1 MSDAVPI
8 TKEPNG
14 IVEIYGP
21 LSFEQFYYQDGDS
34 DADTVKIK
42 VKVDSV
48 RFRANKNDPWIE
60 NLHLF
65 DDAFIGKTRVVTK
78 KNRTINV
85 RLQGIDAPELH
96 YQAQSRGMTLS
107 PAQKKKWMIQRFRQR
122 WGARSVFELEQFLKP
137 YVKSSIIENAYVFSR
152 VDHPNDVF
160 DVYGRFVGDIIV
172 SRDYNGTARKNINQW
187 LVEQGWAFPAFY
199 NSMTSKEIRILDK
212 KGRNAQKTSKGIW
225 KTLSNTLVSFDPKL
239 HTLRGKDAPRIN
251 HKTDKG
257 RLNLPKIFRR
267 QIDYE
272 VRKKAE
278 ITNELSLS
286 KYIKSKK
293 KDKCYLTRDFLV
305 RGAKAKPRHLS
316 EFIDEN
322 GKINF
327 EPHELT
333 FHEDVSSVLKDSKGK
348 KIEKWE

>member
-1 MSDAVPI
+1 MSDTIPN
-8 TKEPNG
+8 TNEPNG

-21 LSFEQFYYQDGDS
+21 ISFKQFYYQDGDS

-48 RFRANKNDPWIE
+48 RFRANKNSPWME

-65 DDAFIGKTRVVTK
+65 DDAFIGKTRVVSK
-78 KNRTINV
+78 KDRTMNV

-96 YQAQSRGMTLS
+96 YQAQRRGLPLS
-107 PAQKKKWMIQRFRQR
+107 PEQKKKWINKRFRQH
-122 WGARSVFELEQFLKP
+122 WGARSVYELERFLKP
-137 YVKSSIIENAYVFSR
+137 YVKSGVIENAYVFSR

-172 SRDYNGTARKNINQW
+172 SRDSDGTNRRNINQW
-187 LVEQGWAFPAFY
+187 LAGQGWAFPTFY

-212 KGRNAQKTSKGIW
+212 NGRNAQKDAKGIW
-225 KTLSNTLVSFDPKL
+225 KALSNTIAPFDPKL
-239 HTLRGKDAPRIN
+239 HTPRGKNVPRID
-251 HKTDKG
+251 HKNDKG
-257 RLNLPKIFRR
+257 RLNLPKVFRR
-267 QIDYE
+267 QIDFE
-272 VRKKAE
+272 VRKKANV
-278 ITNELSLS
+278 TNELSLS

-293 KDKCYLTRDFLV
+293 KDKCYLTKDFLV
-305 RGAKAKPRHLS
+305 RGANAKLRHLS
-316 EFIDEN
+316 EFVNTN

-327 EPHELT
+327 KPRELT
-333 FHEDVSSVLKDSKGK
+333 FLEDLSSVLKDSKGK

>member
-1 MSDAVPI
+1 MSDAIPD
-8 TKEPNG
+8 TNGPDG

-21 LSFEQFYYQDGDS
+21 ISYKQFYYQDGDS

-65 DDAFIGKTRVVTK
+65 DDAFIGKTRVVSK
-78 KNRTINV
+78 KDRTMNV

-96 YQAQSRGMTLS
+96 YQAQSRGLTLS
-107 PAQKKKWMIQRFRQR
+107 PEQKKKWMNQRFRQR
-122 WGARSVFELEQFLKP
+122 WGAKSVYELERFLKP
-137 YVKSSIIENAYVFSR
+137 YVKSDVIERAYVFSR

-172 SRDYNGTARKNINQW
+172 SRDDGTNKKNINQW
-187 LVEQGWAFPAFY
+187 LVEQGWAFPTFY

-212 KGRNAQKTSKGIW
+212 KGRNAQRVSKGIW
-225 KTLSNTLVSFDPKL
+225 KALLDRIVPFNPKL
-239 HTLRGKDAPRIN
+239 HTPRGKNAPRIN

-267 QIDYE
+267 QIDFE
-272 VRKKAE
+272 VRKRAKV
-278 ITNELSLS
+278 TNELSLS
-286 KYIKSKK
+286 RYIKSKK
-293 KDKCYLTRDFLV
+293 KDKCYLTKDFLA
-305 RGAKAKPRHLS
+305 RGAKAKLRHLS
-316 EFIDEN
+316 EFVDTN
-322 GKINF
+322 GEINF
-327 EPHELT
+327 TPHELT
-333 FHEDVSSVLKDSKGK
+333 FKEDLSSVLKDSKGK

>member
-1 MSDAVPI
+1 MSDTI
-8 TKEPNG
+8 SNTNEPKG
-14 IVEIYGP
+14 MVEVYGP
-21 LSFEQFYYQDGDS
+21 ISFEQFYYQDGDS

-48 RFRANKNDPWIE
+48 RFRANQNDPWKE

-78 KNRTINV
+78 RNRTMNV

-96 YQAQSRGMTLS
+96 YQAQRRGLTLS
-107 PAQKKKWMIQRFRQR
+107 PEQKKKWMSQRFRQR
-122 WGARSVFELEQFLKP
+122 WGARAVYELEQFLKP
-137 YVKSSIIENAYVFSR
+137 YVKSGVIENAYVFSR

-172 SRDYNGTARKNINQW
+172 SRDSNGTDRKNINQW
-187 LVEQGWAFPAFY
+187 LVEQGWAFPTFY

-225 KTLSNTLVSFDPKL
+225 KALSNILTSFDPKL
-239 HTLRGKDAPRIN
+239 HTPLGKNAPRIN

-257 RLNLPKIFRR
+257 HLNLPKIFRR

-272 VRKKAE
+272 VRKKVK
-278 ITNELSLS
+278 ITNELSLA

-293 KDKCYLTRDFLV
+293 KDKCYLTKDFLV
-305 RGAKAKPRHLS
+305 QGAKAKLRHLS
-316 EFIDEN
+316 EFVGTT

-327 EPHELT
+327 EPRELT
-333 FHEDVSSVLKDSKGK
+333 FQEDLSSVLKDSKGK